1 MPDEGLN
8 ESGQAPVESGQ
19 EVVRRAEAADA
30 AAVEALVTRAYEPWV
45 ERIGI
50 RPLPM
55 EQDYAERIAVTDA
68 FVLEDE
74 DEIVGLLI
82 LEIAA
87 DRILVDNVAIDPSRQ
102 GKGLGQ
108 RLLAYAE
115 ERARERSVPEL
126 RIYTNEKM
134 TENIELYTRL
144 GYVEYE
150 RRTVGG
156 RNGVFMTKRLD

>member
-1 MPDEGLN
+1 MLIRPAQIAD
-8 ESGQAPVESGQ
+8 
-19 EVVRRAEAADA
+19 EAAIA
-30 AAVEALVTRAYEPWV
+30 AIVERAYEPWI

-55 EQDYAERIAVTDA
+55 EQDYAERIAATDA

-74 DEIVGLLI
+74 GEIAGLLI
-82 LEIAA
+82 LEA
-87 DRILVDNVAIDPSRQ
+87 DGNHMVIDNVAVDPSRQ
-102 GKGLGQ
+102 GRGLGR

-115 ERARERSVPEL
+115 ERARERGISRL
-126 RIYTNEKM
+126 RIYTHQKM

-150 RRTVGG
+150 RRTVDG
-156 RNGVFMTKRLD
+156 RDGVFMAKRLD

>member
-1 MPDEGLN
+1 MPDEAVN
-8 ESGQAPVESGQ
+8 ESEQAA
-19 EVVRRAEAADA
+19 VRRAEAADVA
-30 AAVEALVTRAYEPWV
+30 AIEALVTRAYEPWV

-74 DEIVGLLI
+74 GEIVGLLI
-82 LEIAA
+82 LESGG
-87 DRILVDNVAIDPSRQ
+87 DRFVVDNVAIEPSRQ
-102 GKGLGQ
+102 GRGLGR

-115 ERARERSVPEL
+115 ERGRERGVPEL
-126 RIYTNEKM
+126 RIYTNQKM
-134 TENIELYTRL
+134 TENIELYARL

-150 RRTVGG
+150 RRTVDG
-156 RNGVFMTKRLD
+156 RNGVFMAKRLD

>member
-8 ESGQAPVESGQ
+8 ESGQAT
-19 EVVRRAEAADA
+19 VRRAAAADVA
-30 AAVEALVTRAYEPWV
+30 AIEALVTRAYEPWI

-55 EQDYAERIAVTDA
+55 EQDYAERIAAADA

-74 DEIVGLLI
+74 GEIAGLLI
-82 LEIAA
+82 LEA
-87 DRILVDNVAIDPSRQ
+87 DGDRLTVDNVAIEPSRQ
-102 GKGLGQ
+102 GKGLGR

-115 ERARERSVPEL
+115 ERARERGVPEL
-126 RIYTNEKM
+126 RIYTHQKM

-150 RRTVGG
+150 RRTKDG
-156 RNGVFMTKRLD
+156 RDGVFMAKRLD

>member
-1 MPDEGLN
+1 MPDEAVN
-8 ESGQAPVESGQ
+8 ESEQAA
-19 EVVRRAEAADA
+19 VRRAEAADVA
-30 AAVEALVTRAYEPWV
+30 AIEALVTRAYEPWV

-74 DEIVGLLI
+74 GEIVGLLI
-82 LEIAA
+82 LEPGG
-87 DRILVDNVAIDPSRQ
+87 DRFVVDNVAIEPSRQ
-102 GKGLGQ
+102 GKGLGR

-115 ERARERSVPEL
+115 ERGRERGVPEL
-126 RIYTNEKM
+126 RIYTNQKM
-134 TENIELYTRL
+134 TENIELYARL

-150 RRTVGG
+150 RRTVDG
-156 RNGVFMTKRLD
+156 RDGVFMAKRLD